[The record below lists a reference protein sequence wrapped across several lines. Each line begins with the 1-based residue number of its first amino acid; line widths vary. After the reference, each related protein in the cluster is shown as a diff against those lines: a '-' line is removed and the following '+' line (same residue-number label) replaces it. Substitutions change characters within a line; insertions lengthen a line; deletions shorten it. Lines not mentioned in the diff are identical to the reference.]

1 MNFNIK
7 VLAVYIHRP
16 VKITLHLV
24 NKMQCGGRSSE
35 WLLSLLL
42 FPVVPPA
49 AGNPAETRESACLK
63 HEVTVDA
70 AALNYPPPTNQRPSR
85 RLLSSNHP
93 AGSQTYLQTCYCM
106 CSESHTQRSIHA
118 PYERNGTT
126 AASNLEK
133 RGFHVLWLQR
143 VTRSWPRPRARL
155 SIPLLCRRYMGTWLW
170 SMRGNE
176 ERGTT
181 CGGQCWC
188 FHSANPSPCEL
199 NSAAPLKSLKCS
211 VWTHHHAVWACEG
224 KKRISSNFLGTN
236 LRCPA
241 FSFMLCDKFCLDK
254 RQLTQRAPQAG
265 LISVDFSLFTG

>member
-1 MNFNIK
+1 MPETWGHRRRSCSKLSATDQPEALTPVAVLQSPCRISNI
-7 VLAVYIHRP
+7 P
-16 VKITLHLV
+16 T
-24 NKMQCGGRSSE
+24 N
-35 WLLSLLL
+35 LLL
-42 FPVVPPA
+42 HVLGVPHTEIYTCSIWA
-49 AGNPAETRESACLK
+49 KR
-63 HEVTVDA
+63 
-70 AALNYPPPTNQRPSR
+70 
-85 RLLSSNHP
+85 NH
-93 AGSQTYLQTCYCM
+93 
-106 CSESHTQRSIHA
+106 RS
-118 PYERNGTT
+118 
-126 AASNLEK
+126 SNLEK

>member
-1 MNFNIK
+1 MNLNIK

-35 WLLSLLL
+35 WLLSLLF

-170 SMRGNE
+170 SRGRGNE
-176 ERGTT
+176 EK
-181 CGGQCWC
+181 GGLPAEVNVDVFTLQIHHHVNWIQLLLW
-188 FHSANPSPCEL
+188 SPWNVLFELTIMRCEL
-199 NSAAPLKSLKCS
+199 VRGKSGSA
-211 VWTHHHAVWACEG
+211 VT
-224 KKRISSNFLGTN
+224 F
-236 LRCPA
+236 
-241 FSFMLCDKFCLDK
+241 
-254 RQLTQRAPQAG
+254 
-265 LISVDFSLFTG
+265 